1 MNSLQSSL
9 AIILVYWSPPPLS
22 ANDIGV
28 GELRSRY
35 LETVGRLHSLDVQF
49 SLQSDYRSHSSK
61 ITGRWVRD
69 GQRHL
74 LDVTQSETGPSWESF
89 NGTHGFQAGFDPES
103 PGRIREI
110 IETTAMPPQLQH
122 SYCLDTWLGLRLK
135 DAATDLSGLLA
146 SSDVKIVD
154 LLNAGDFRIW
164 NLDLGEHAAPG
175 GKVKFRWS
183 ASLAERYGCLP
194 TEMAA
199 TVVGDSEAAEVA
211 RRNLGTIRYR
221 LSGWKEFADPLFAGE
236 QWLPTEMEV
245 TFTGGRWLLI
255 LSSLKLNSKIPD
267 ADFQP
272 TPAVGTQMIT
282 ETVPGQRTVAIH
294 KRDEHLREQLQQI
307 SAELSDESSVSN
319 GSRNAVADRGDDFGW
334 RVLQWTGLLCLLAA
348 GGVYAFRRMQ

>member
-1 MNSLQSSL
+1 MDLLQSSL
-9 AIILVYWSPPPLS
+9 AVIVVTCTSLPLS
-22 ANDIGV
+22 ASDVDV

-35 LETVGRLHSLDVQF
+35 LETVGSLHSVDVQF
-49 SLQSDYRSHSSK
+49 SLQSDSPSYSSK

-69 GQRHL
+69 GQRGL
-74 LDVTQSETGPSWESF
+74 LDASSELGPIWESF
-89 NGTHGFQAGFDPES
+89 DGVHGYRAGFDPES

-110 IETTAMPPQLQH
+110 IDTSTMPPQLQH

-135 DAATDLSGLLA
+135 DVTTDLSGLLA
-146 SSDVKIVD
+146 SSDVRIVD
-154 LLNAGDFRIW
+154 HLNAGDFRIW

-199 TVVGDSEAAEVA
+199 TAVGGSEAAEVA

-272 TPAVGTQMIT
+272 TPDVGTQMIT
-282 ETVPGQRTVAIH
+282 ETATGQRTISIH
-294 KRDEHLREQLQQI
+294 RRDEHLREQLQQI
-307 SAELSDESSVSN
+307 SAAAARESSDSN
-319 GSRNAVADRGDDFGW
+319 GSRQAVALRGDDSGW

>member
-1 MNSLQSSL
+1 MDLLQSSL
-9 AIILVYWSPPPLS
+9 AVILVSCMSLPLS
-22 ANDIGV
+22 ASDV

-35 LETVGRLHSLDVQF
+35 LETVGRLHSVDVQF
-49 SLQSDYRSHSSK
+49 SLQSDSPSYSSK

-69 GQRHL
+69 GQRGL
-74 LDVTQSETGPSWESF
+74 LEASSESGPIWESF
-89 NGTHGFQAGFDPES
+89 DGVHGFQAGFDPES

-334 RVLQWTGLLCLLAA
+334 RVLQWAGLLCLLTA
-348 GGVYAFRRMQ
+348 GGVYAFRRM